1 MYEVG
6 APICFT
12 TDWIRSWENRNQND
26 ESQRLIHYINSK
38 MADGRLSTSIKD
50 GSDADFDYICTP
62 CEEDHIREEAVKY
75 CPECEE
81 YLCTKC
87 TNQHG
92 RRKATLSHKLL
103 DKDAT
108 KRGSMVTIA
117 TKCRYHPNRDI
128 EMYCGAHDM
137 VYCLKCIAKEHRSCN
152 DVSEIEDVHTSFVH
166 QKEVQRLQDQT
177 RNIQERL
184 IAIDRKTQ
192 KNIDSLEEQRD
203 DVLAKIEE
211 IEKNLIEHIR
221 KLKYEAI
228 STLNKDYTSEKEELK
243 HSINIMTNTK
253 KEIENASSQLQ
264 TFTSMEAGQQFVQMK
279 LIQQTVKDAVK
290 LVEER
295 EATGSKTLCFTENTD
310 LKTSIMAATPLGH
323 VNTVTEN
330 ERQTAQRICK
340 VKSKGI
346 NIKMQNDRK
355 RCYIIDVCQLQDGT
369 IMLADCDNKKIK
381 RLDMNYNIKDHCD
394 PGSYPM
400 GICCTGQNEVAV
412 KMYNN
417 KVQFIS
423 VGSSLSKLSEITVE
437 GGGFWGMAFCAG
449 ELWIP
454 SGMSVN
460 VYSTSGT
467 LLKTI
472 SKDIKTICKS
482 TIRHMAGSGE
492 TVIVTDNSDGAVCL
506 GRNYTVQRELR
517 DKRLV
522 NTLGVCVSS
531 DGTVFLSGFSSQ
543 NIVMFDKTGKN
554 LGELVPK
561 DAGLENQAALH
572 YDDKRNCLIV
582 TCANSDKVIIFD
594 ISD

>member
-1 MYEVG
+1 
-6 APICFT
+6 
-12 TDWIRSWENRNQND
+12 
-26 ESQRLIHYINSK
+26 
-38 MADGRLSTSIKD
+38 MAAGRFSTSIKD
-50 GSDADFDYICTP
+50 GSDADFDYTCTP
-62 CEEDHIREEAVKY
+62 CGEDHIREEAVKY

-92 RRKATLSHKLL
+92 RRKATLSHKLQ

-108 KRGSMVTIA
+108 KRGNMVTIA

-128 EMYCGAHDM
+128 EMYCGTHDM

-152 DVSEIEDVHTSFVH
+152 DVSEIEGVHKSLVH
-166 QKEVQRLQDQT
+166 QSEVQRLQDQT

-192 KNIDSLEEQRD
+192 KNIVSLEKQRD

-211 IEKNLIEHIR
+211 IERSLIEHIR
-221 KLKYEAI
+221 KLKHEAI

-243 HSINIMTNTK
+243 YNINKMANTK
-253 KEIENASSQLQ
+253 KEIETVSSQLQ

-279 LIQQTVKDAVK
+279 LIQQTVNDAVK

-295 EATGSKTLCFTENTD
+295 EATGSKALCFTENTD
-310 LKTSIMAATPLGH
+310 LKTSIMTATSLGR

-330 ERQTAQRICK
+330 ERQTAQRIYK
-340 VKSKGI
+340 AKSKKEI
-346 NIKMQNDRK
+346 NIKMQNDRDT
-355 RCYIIDVCQLQDGT
+355 CYISDVCQLQDGT
-369 IMLADCDNKKIK
+369 IILADCDNRKIK

-394 PGSYPM
+394 LGDYPT

-412 KMYNN
+412 KMDNS

-423 VGSSLSKLSEITVE
+423 VGSSLSKLREITVADRCC
-437 GGGFWGMAFCAG
+437 WGMAYCAG
-449 ELWIP
+449 ELWISTG
-454 SGMSVN
+454 SGVN

-472 SKDIKTICKS
+472 SKDINGQNIFKS
-482 TIRHMAGSGE
+482 TTQHMAVSGE
-492 TVIVTDNSDGAVCL
+492 TVIVTDNSDGAVYL
-506 GRNYTVQRELR
+506 GRDCTVQRELR

-522 NTLGVCVSS
+522 NTLGVSVSS
-531 DGTVFLSGFSSQ
+531 DGTVFQSGLHSN
-543 NIVMFDKTGKN
+543 NIVMFDKNGKC
-554 LGELVPK
+554 LGELVAK
-561 DAGLENQAALH
+561 DAGLKYPIALH
-572 YDDKRNCLIV
+572 YDSKRNCLIV
-582 TCANSDKVIIFD
+582 TCANSENVIIFD